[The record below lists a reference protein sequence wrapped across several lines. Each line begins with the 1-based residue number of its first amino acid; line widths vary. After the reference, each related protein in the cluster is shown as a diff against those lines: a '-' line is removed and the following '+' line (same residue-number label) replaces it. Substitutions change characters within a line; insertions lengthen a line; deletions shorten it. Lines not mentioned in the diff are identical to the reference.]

1 MIENQYQMNKILTLL
16 ILCSIIFSCKKNND
30 TTSNNS
36 SSKITQ
42 TQPSSFYD
50 LKTNDIHDTLFSFN
64 QLKGKKVLIVN
75 TASKCGY
82 TKQYAALQKLYDQYK
97 DRNFI
102 IIGFPSNNFGG
113 QEPGSNLE
121 IQQFCQE
128 NYGVTF
134 PMMTKIDIKGSNKNL
149 VYKWLTSQKLNGKAD
164 VEVNWNFNKFF
175 IDENGEWIQYFPSNV
190 TPFDPEII
198 KLIES

>member
-16 ILCSIIFSCKKNND
+16 IICSIIFSCKKNN
-30 TTSNNS
+30 TPVSNNS

-50 LKTNDIHDTLFSFN
+50 LKTNDIHDTLFSFDL
-64 QLKGKKVLIVN
+64 LKGKKVLIVN

-97 DRNFI
+97 DHNFI

-134 PMMTKIDIKGSNKNL
+134 PMMTKIDVKGSNKNL
-149 VYKWLTSQKLNGKAD
+149 VYKWLTNRKLNGKAD

-190 TPFDPEII
+190 TPFAPEII